1 MSFLRDH
8 LLCYED
14 QSLIDQGIQTN
25 SVKYKNN
32 ITMEIVT
39 IHSDINSTLI
49 QGVGGFFL
57 FNESWMKHKEMKLSS
72 ASITDKMKHN
82 DHK

>member
-1 MSFLRDH
+1 
-8 LLCYED
+8 
-14 QSLIDQGIQTN
+14 
-25 SVKYKNN
+25 
-32 ITMEIVT
+32 MEIVT

-72 ASITDKMKHN
+72 ASITDKMKPN